1 MAQKQRDPRTD
12 PENTGSEKKIAIFLA
27 FLGSFAW
34 IKRGMNYFSNKKNNI
49 FLNIETFLYKSYFC

>member
-34 IKRGMNYFSNKKNNI
+34 IKRGMNYFSNKKKYFFKYRDI
-49 FLNIETFLYKSYFC
+49 FV